1 MCTVVAINIEKLVF
15 YTVNSYLLIHRTG
28 TRILFSF
35 KKKKKKMTARR
46 MREEKKNEKSKEKKK
61 KKKKRI

>member
-35 KKKKKKMTARR
+35 KKKKKKSDCKTDERR
-46 MREEKKNEKSKEKKK
+46 EKERKK
-61 KKKKRI
+61 

>member
-35 KKKKKKMTARR
+35 KKKKKKKVTARR
-46 MREEKKNEKSKEKKK
+46 MREEKKNEKYKEKKK
-61 KKKKRI
+61 KKRI

>member
-35 KKKKKKMTARR
+35 KKKKVTARR
-46 MREEKKNEKSKEKKK
+46 MREEKKNEKYKEKKK

>member
-35 KKKKKKMTARR
+35 KKKKVTARR
-46 MREEKKNEKSKEKKK
+46 MREEKKNEKYKEKKK
-61 KKKKRI
+61 KKRI

>member
-35 KKKKKKMTARR
+35 KKKKKVTARR

-61 KKKKRI
+61 KKHI

>member
-35 KKKKKKMTARR
+35 KKKKKVTARR

>member
-35 KKKKKKMTARR
+35 KKKKKSDCKTDERR
-46 MREEKKNEKSKEKKK
+46 EKERK
-61 KKKKRI
+61 I